1 MMTPGPG
8 IARTP
13 LPKGFT
19 ASGVNCG
26 VRRYRPDLGLILSDR
41 PAVGAGVFTENR
53 FAAAPVHLSLIH
65 I

>member
-13 LPKGFT
+13 LPIGFT

-26 VRRYRPDLGLILSDR
+26 VRRYRPDLGLIISDR
-41 PAVGAGVFTENR
+41 PAVGAGFLKFR
-53 FAAAPVHLSLIH
+53 LRAARINPPRA
-65 I
+65 